1 MNNAQKR
8 RFASYWKKEYEA
20 TLKINSLQAD
30 LEKAE
35 MLCLPKARL
44 KSRIASWRIKQTQS
58 LQVIES
64 MIKKGEV
71 SENAASECKEVLGNL
86 YGYVADCYHCLYLD
100 CVAA

>member
-1 MNNAQKR
+1 MTNAQKR

-86 YGYVADCYHCLYLD
+86 YSACKNI
-100 CVAA
+100 

>member
-1 MNNAQKR
+1 MTNAQKR

>member
-1 MNNAQKR
+1 MTNAQKR

-35 MLCLPKARL
+35 ILGLPKARI
-44 KSRIASWRIKQTQS
+44 KRRIESWRTKQTQS

-71 SENAASECKEVLGNL
+71 GEDAASECKEVLGKL

-100 CVAA
+100 SVAA

>member
-1 MNNAQKR
+1 MTNAQKR

-71 SENAASECKEVLGNL
+71 SENAASECMEVLGNL